1 MEQINDIWEIN
12 PAYFNALSEIR
23 IIPTDFGSYE
33 LMLYPMQSQVR
44 FLVDRTFDEITL
56 QYMMVIL
63 DVIDSVEPD
72 VVEVD
77 MRYGTVSYKK
87 A

>member
-1 MEQINDIWEIN
+1 M
-12 PAYFNALSEIR
+12 
-23 IIPTDFGSYE
+23 
-33 LMLYPMQSQVR
+33 
-44 FLVDRTFDEITL
+44 DRTFDEKTL

-77 MRYGTVSYKK
+77 MRYGTISYEKS
-87 A
+87 